1 MDDKVDRSSGK
12 NVDDNMDHCLDD
24 SEDDLL
30 DSQDLEEY
38 AKDDEILT
46 QEDNDKGKMVVEDH
60 LRADSPRGGLENK
73 SEITGIDTVE
83 GTKRCNRME
92 SADDMKI
99 ADKATTRAMSRDA
112 FINKGTS

>member
-30 DSQDLEEY
+30 DSQYLEEY

-46 QEDNDKGKMVVEDH
+46 
-60 LRADSPRGGLENK
+60 
-73 SEITGIDTVE
+73 
-83 GTKRCNRME
+83 
-92 SADDMKI
+92 
-99 ADKATTRAMSRDA
+99 
-112 FINKGTS
+112 